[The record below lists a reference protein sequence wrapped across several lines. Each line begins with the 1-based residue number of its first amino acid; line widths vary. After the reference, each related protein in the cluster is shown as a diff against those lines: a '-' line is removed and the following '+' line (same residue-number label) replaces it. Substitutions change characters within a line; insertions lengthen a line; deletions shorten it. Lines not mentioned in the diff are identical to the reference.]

1 MLFRRQA
8 LLSGIIFD
16 KHIENDVNPGV
27 NNSNI
32 SGRLEKIPPRK
43 ARPPLSLL
51 KGGGFCASEHAPLCL
66 YPEGEKETG

>member
-32 SGRLEKIPPRK
+32 SGRLEKIPPPK
-43 ARPPLSLL
+43 ARALF
-51 KGGGFCASEHAPLCL
+51 KGGGFYASEQAPL
-66 YPEGEKETG
+66 